1 MALVVIQ
8 TGDGS
13 RTLFDT
19 DRNIYFRSL
28 QGAQSESDYVFLEAS
43 RIQAYSNW
51 RVLEL
56 GLGTALN
63 FLRTAEACLNGS
75 AKQLDYYAV
84 ESQPLDPQVFL
95 ALQHQSHL
103 KHPWL
108 IELVHEAFVQA
119 QTQTLVSVQQ
129 DSICLHLF
137 AQNWKN
143 NPLPAELEV
152 DAIYHDPFGPKENPD
167 AWTQDCFAWEA
178 RYLSSQGRL
187 VTYGAATAVRKA
199 MVAAGLIVASLPGS
213 GSKREMTLAAKTPAA
228 LSHSQILNQSKY
240 A

>member
-1 MALVVIQ
+1 MSLVVIQ

-19 DRNIYFRSL
+19 ERNIYFRSL
-28 QGAQSESDYVFLEAS
+28 QGAQSESDYVFLQAS
-43 RIQAYSNW
+43 RIQEHSNW
-51 RVLEL
+51 RILEL

-63 FLRTAEACLNGS
+63 FLRTAEAFLNSTAG
-75 AKQLDYYAV
+75 QLDYYAV
-84 ESQPLDPQVFL
+84 ESNPLDPQIFL

-108 IELVHEAFVQA
+108 IELVQEALERA
-119 QTQTLVSVQQ
+119 QTEVMVSIQRGSV
-129 DSICLHLF
+129 CLRIF
-137 AQNWKN
+137 AQDWQS
-143 NPLPAELEV
+143 NPLPDDLEV

-167 AWTQDCFAWEA
+167 AWAQDCFVWEA
-178 RYLSSQGRL
+178 RYLSPQGRL

-213 GSKREMTLAAKTPAA
+213 GSKREMTVAAKSTEA
-228 LSHSQILNQSKY
+228 LSHTQILIQSKY
-240 A
+240 V